1 MPLGR
6 RNGILYPL
14 DFLCDHAGTIAPAV
28 KAIPADRIPPPYHA
42 LLVHE
47 DEMTQTLERHVGGSV
62 VLRALSSV
70 RKAPWYFR
78 HVLLS
83 EEASGRP
90 VVMGAVGIRVDRFK
104 PRVRTQIFL
113 EEVPLGRILREAGID
128 CKSRPQVFF
137 EVTPTP
143 EIMGIFWMREPRTLY
158 GRQTEMT
165 LQGARIGNI
174 VEILPLV

>member
-104 PRVRTQIFL
+104 PRIRTQIFR
-113 EEVPLGRILREAGID
+113 EEVPLGRILREAGIEY
-128 CKSRPQVFF
+128 KSRPQVFF

-143 EIMGIFWMREPRTLY
+143 EIMGIFWMPEPRTLY